1 MQSISFSALKEE
13 ELQFDALS
21 NQALP
26 EIFKAQSF
34 SWEVIVFFRPRLF
47 QPTLGQKFSYE

>member
-21 NQALP
+21 NQALL

-34 SWEVIVFFRPRLF
+34 LWRILFFAAQTFSADVRPKIFL
-47 QPTLGQKFSYE
+47 

>member
-26 EIFKAQSF
+26 EFFKAQSF
-34 SWEVIVFFRPRLF
+34 LGRILSFPAQTFSTDVRPKIFL
-47 QPTLGQKFSYE
+47 

>member
-21 NQALP
+21 NQALL

-34 SWEVIVFFRPRLF
+34 SLEDIVFCGPEFFCRR
-47 QPTLGQKFSYE
+47 